1 MEEEA
6 EVVGEEVRD
15 RSVSRITNQ
24 VSRIGK
30 RQEVKGKR
38 IRIPAVSRQLSELV
52 VILIH
57 KS

>member
-30 RQEVKGKR
+30 RVK
-38 IRIPAVSRQLSELV
+38 VES
-52 VILIH
+52 
-57 KS
+57 

>member
-1 MEEEA
+1 VEEEA

>member
-1 MEEEA
+1 MIA
-6 EVVGEEVRD
+6 QTRHT
-15 RSVSRITNQ
+15 SITNQ

-38 IRIPAVSRQLSELV
+38 IRISAISRRLSELIA
-52 VILIH
+52 ILIH